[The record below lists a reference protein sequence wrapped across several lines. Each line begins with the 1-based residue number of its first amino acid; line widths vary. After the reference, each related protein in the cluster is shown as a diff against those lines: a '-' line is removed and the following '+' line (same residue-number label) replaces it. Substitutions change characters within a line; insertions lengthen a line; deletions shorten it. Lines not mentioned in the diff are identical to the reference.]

1 MPKSPAKMKAVK
13 DRIFHAAMELF
24 EQQGYENTS
33 VEQITKRAGVS
44 KGTFFTHFPSKDAV
58 FSAIGRIFTEYFQEI
73 VENGL
78 RENHSMQRILRDSIH
93 MAAVW
98 CEENKPMIGQVI
110 ASGMH
115 PPSAGSH
122 STGNRVAM
130 LELLGRVLRAGQAQG
145 EIRGDISADDVSAMI
160 TGLYFTV
167 MFDWINDGG
176 VWSMEDKLR
185 NYLELLFRGIRP

>member
-1 MPKSPAKMKAVK
+1 MPKSPEKMKAVK

-58 FSAIGRIFTEYFQEI
+58 FSAIGKIFVEYFQDI

-78 RENHSMQRILRDSIH
+78 QEGHSAKRILHDSIH

-98 CEENKPMIGQVI
+98 CEENKPMIGQVT
-110 ASGMH
+110 ASGMYRS
-115 PPSAGSH
+115 PMGSH
-122 STGNRVAM
+122 ATSNRVAM
-130 LELLGRVLRAGQAQG
+130 IGLLDRVLRAGREQG
-145 EIRGDISADDVSAMI
+145 EIRENVSIDDVSAMI
-160 TGLYFTV
+160 TGLYFTA
-167 MFDWINDGG
+167 MSDWINDGG
-176 VWSMEDKLR
+176 VWSLERKLLD
-185 NYLELLFRGIRP
+185 YMELLYCGIQP

>member
-1 MPKSPAKMKAVK
+1 MPKSPAKMQAVK

-33 VEQITKRAGVS
+33 VEQITRRAGVS

-58 FSAIGRIFTEYFQEI
+58 FSAIGRIFAEYFQEI

-78 RENHSMQRILRDSIH
+78 REKHSMQRILRDSIH
-93 MAAVW
+93 MAAAW
-98 CEENKPMIGQVI
+98 CEENKPMIGQVV

-115 PPSAGSH
+115 PPSAGSR

-130 LELLGRVLRAGQAQG
+130 VGLLGRVLRAGQEQG
-145 EIRGDISADDVSAMI
+145 EVRRDISVEDVSVML

-167 MFDWINDGG
+167 MLDWIHDGG
-176 VWSMEDKLR
+176 VWSMEDKLVR
-185 NYLELLFRGIRP
+185 YFELLSRGIRP